1 MKNLKIKVCQSR
13 GPSWIS
19 VLSVLTADSTGMV
32 FFESALNVTTFT
44 QAQIIRIFPIL
55 NAIQGHKLARE
66 FHACYISLEEPIWHE
81 LPRDSSDIAFA
92 VDLTRNSLEGNEFS
106 FRVFCILLL

>member
-66 FHACYISLEEPIWHE
+66 FHVIFHLKNRYGTNCPAIRAISL
-81 LPRDSSDIAFA
+81 SQ
-92 VDLTRNSLEGNEFS
+92 
-106 FRVFCILLL
+106 